1 MGAAPA
7 LTRMRHELIRAELA
21 RAGGVRI
28 RDLMNSLGVS
38 RATVR
43 RDLHAL
49 VDAGEAVNARG
60 GALLPAGRA
69 HGVTALEHE
78 SVARAAADM
87 IAADEVKQL
96 GLFGGPL
103 IHDLA
108 RRLIDRAGL
117 HVVTNS
123 LAVARILT
131 APQPQAG
138 PQLTLLSGTLS
149 PAATTVGKPA
159 NDALAAF
166 RLDACYFDCTG
177 FDAICGATVDDL
189 CEADLRRIAVQVA
202 DRAVLLVERTRLSKR
217 ALGTFAA
224 PGDLYAVVDGDT
236 RRGGSR
242 SPARSAQFNI
252 EPLTEGFPEPRKKIP
267 G

>member
-7 LTRMRHELIRAELA
+7 LTRLRHELIRAELA
-21 RAGGVRI
+21 RSGGVRI
-28 RDLMNSLGVS
+28 RDLVDSLGVS

-43 RDLHAL
+43 RDLHTL

-60 GALLPAGRA
+60 GALLPAGRV

-78 SVARAAADM
+78 SIARAAADT
-87 IAADEVKQL
+87 IAADQIKHL

-108 RRLIDRAGL
+108 RRLVERGGL

-123 LAVARILT
+123 LAVAHILT
-131 APQPQAG
+131 APRLRSG
-138 PQLTLLSGTLS
+138 PQVTLLSGTLS
-149 PAATTVGKPA
+149 PAHVLVGNLAT
-159 NDALAAF
+159 DCLAAL
-166 RLDACYFDCTG
+166 RLDASYFDCAG
-177 FDAICGATVDDL
+177 FDSVSGATVDDL

-242 SPARSAQFNI
+242 IPARSAQFNI